1 MPLDIPN
8 EDVYHG
14 VNLTLSFMFKRELR
28 TCKPGIYVPARPEPT
43 IPHKKQVD
51 QKPFAKNHN
60 PKHPNETEKLAI
72 TTIHFG
78 SYLSVKPTYTGVS
91 KR

>member
-1 MPLDIPN
+1 MEHTHMNYLHI
-8 EDVYHG
+8 EHG
-14 VNLTLSFMFKRELR
+14 FLLFL
-28 TCKPGIYVPARPEPT
+28 YVPARPEPT

-51 QKPFAKNHN
+51 QKPSAKNHS

-78 SYLSVKPTYTGVS
+78 SYLSVKPTYIGVS